1 MEFAGLVA
9 SGLFDGTRA
18 QPVEQLDVAKIFQPM
33 LADQDVQVLEG
44 FDDRGGTVRDYF
56 GQVLPQS
63 AAKIPDGVVQTAL
76 AANEEARRMRTFVWW
91 PERMLGDAIVPADA
105 DVEHRATDLF
115 RRGVIG
121 GAGLVAVRVDVSGEF
136 DYSELVGAVTVE
148 VDIPMQAA
156 EPSGAGYE
164 GTSGL

>member
-1 MEFAGLVA
+1 
-9 SGLFDGTRA
+9 
-18 QPVEQLDVAKIFQPM
+18 M
-33 LADQDVQVLEG
+33 LADQDVQILEG
-44 FDDRGGTVRDYF
+44 FDGRGGTVRDYF

-91 PERMLGDAIVPADA
+91 PERMLGDAIVPSDA
-105 DVEHRATDLF
+105 LVEHRATELF

-136 DYSELVGAVTVE
+136 NYSELVGAVTGAL
-148 VDIPMQAA
+148 DSPMQAA
-156 EPSGAGYE
+156 EQSAADYE